1 MREEIKKR
9 EERFS
14 SSLIFC
20 TLTLSFFVWR
30 LSGQRGMWKAK
41 RDVEEGKSYVT
52 NIMRDMTNHKWQ
64 PVRVERRTNHMARLV
79 RRQLCIAV
87 ASCFYYALLGQ
98 KAAAVS

>member
-9 EERFS
+9 RERFS

-41 RDVEEGKSYVT
+41 IDVEEGKSYVT
-52 NIMRDMTNHKWQ
+52 NIMRDMDQSQTTANQ
-64 PVRVERRTNHMARLV
+64 RREAHQSHGEAR
-79 RRQLCIAV
+79 
-87 ASCFYYALLGQ
+87 
-98 KAAAVS
+98 